1 LAQLTEG
8 LKPLPSVLRLLTT
21 GMKKTAEHV
30 FRHTLAAIDI
40 PSALARRMDRRGS
53 LISVGGSADTNLSG
67 FREIVAIAL
76 GKAALAMAR
85 GLHEI
90 LSPEFPP
97 DGILVVPAAP
107 SLSLPGWK
115 TFVGG
120 HPLPTAESFAA
131 GKAIL
136 ERLGRCDE
144 QTLVLFLISGGGSSL
159 VEQPLW
165 SGVTLED
172 FQQLHSAL
180 ITCGAPIEEINVVRK
195 HLSATKGGRL
205 AAAAAGSMKITFAI
219 SDVPEGEESALASG
233 PTVPDPSTVD
243 DTERIVRKYGL
254 LAKLPESLRGM
265 IERRTFGES
274 PKGADAA
281 FARARFEIL
290 LGARELLHAAHH
302 CCEAEGF
309 TCLVDT
315 ETDNWP
321 LEKAAEHLLAQ
332 LEILKKENP
341 RRRVAIFA
349 GGEVS
354 SPVTGAGV
362 GGRNSAFVLAC
373 VPKIAGR
380 RIAVLSAGT
389 DGVDGNSPAAGA
401 VADGETLERAR
412 AMGLNAG
419 EYLRRCDAYGFFK
432 RIEDAIVTGP
442 TGNNLRDLRI
452 LLAE

>member
-1 LAQLTEG
+1 
-8 LKPLPSVLRLLTT
+8 
-21 GMKKTAEHV
+21 MKKTAEHV

-40 PSALARRMDRRGS
+40 PAALARKLDRRGA
-53 LISVGGSADTNLSG
+53 LIRAGGSSDIDLSG
-67 FREIVAIAL
+67 FREIVAIAF

-85 GLHEI
+85 SLHEI
-90 LSPEFPP
+90 LTPEFPP
-97 DGILVVPAAP
+97 DGILVVPAPP
-107 SLSLPGWK
+107 SSLLPGWK

-120 HPLPTAESFAA
+120 HPVPTAESFAA
-131 GKAIL
+131 GRAIL
-136 ERLGRCDE
+136 ERLARCGG
-144 QTLVLFLISGGGSSL
+144 QTLVFFLISGGGSSL
-159 VEQPLW
+159 VERPLDP
-165 SGVTLED
+165 GPTLAD
-172 FQQLHSAL
+172 FQQLNSAL

-205 AAAAAGSMKITFAI
+205 AAAAPLSTKLTLAI

-243 DTERIVRKYGL
+243 DTERIALKYGL
-254 LAKLPESLRGM
+254 LAKLPASLRGM
-265 IERRTFGES
+265 IERRGLVET
-274 PKGADAA
+274 PKDGDAA

-290 LGARELLHAAHH
+290 LGEREMLHAAHH

-321 LEKAAEHLLAQ
+321 LEKAAEHLLVQ
-332 LEILKKENP
+332 LEILKRQNP

-354 SPVTGAGV
+354 SPVTGDGI

-373 VPKIAGR
+373 VPKIAGK

-401 VADGETLERAR
+401 AADGETLAR
-412 AMGLNAG
+412 ALAVGLDPG
-419 EYLRRCDAYGFFK
+419 EFLRRSDAHGFFS
-432 RIEDAIVTGP
+432 RLDDVIVTGP